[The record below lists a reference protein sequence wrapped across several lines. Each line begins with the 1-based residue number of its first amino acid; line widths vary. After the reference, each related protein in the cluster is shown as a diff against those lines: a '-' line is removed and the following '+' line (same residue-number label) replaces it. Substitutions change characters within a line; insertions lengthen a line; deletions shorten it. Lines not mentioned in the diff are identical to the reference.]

1 MNFTFHSIILC
12 LFVGRRT
19 RVYFSRSSPISNNF
33 LLVFLAFVIKLCSNM
48 DAVFDIC
55 YLSSDGNN
63 VEPDDIPQ
71 TKESVWIL
79 GKKYSAVQGT

>member
-1 MNFTFHSIILC
+1 
-12 LFVGRRT
+12 
-19 RVYFSRSSPISNNF
+19 
-33 LLVFLAFVIKLCSNM
+33 M

-71 TKESVWIL
+71 TKESVWVL
-79 GKKYSAVQGT
+79 GKKYSAIQGKLKFVGCLPKQETYFFNIN